1 MFKKNIIFNEF
12 NAFCLENGIKK
23 IRTTPY
29 HPQCN
34 GLAERSVKT
43 IKSMLATYVSEE
55 HDDWDVKLSAVVFAY
70 NNKIQSSTGYAPNQV
85 IYGRL
90 LPTPSD
96 RKLGIEPPVIE
107 ANREEIERN
116 IGDKIKKAQERQKKA
131 YDEKVRDKIT

>member
-1 MFKKNIIFNEF
+1 MNKFGSPAAILSDQGRNFEAHEF
-12 NAFCLENGIKK
+12 NVFCLENGIKK

-70 NNKIQSSTGYAPNQV
+70 NNTIQSSTGYAPNQV

-96 RKLGIEPPVIE
+96 I
-107 ANREEIERN
+107 
-116 IGDKIKKAQERQKKA
+116 
-131 YDEKVRDKIT
+131 